1 MIATKHGKCCKEIKV
16 EVYSQRQ
23 LDMLIKK
30 TGKKK
35 KLKRCNL
42 NSLEIHLTSTT
53 ANITYQEKN
62 FFRLRNKFK
71 EVIVKHIQNSKLFLC
86 NFFMTTRLMTR
97 KLKID
102 INTCNF
108 YDFPLLGQ

>member
-1 MIATKHGKCCKEIKV
+1 MKKVIHVDPNICRYKTYPEMIATKHGKCCKEIKV

-53 ANITYQEKN
+53 ANITYQEK
-62 FFRLRNKFK
+62 
-71 EVIVKHIQNSKLFLC
+71 E
-86 NFFMTTRLMTR
+86 
-97 KLKID
+97 
-102 INTCNF
+102 
-108 YDFPLLGQ
+108 LL